1 MTITPEL
8 ATFLML
14 GGVFVA
20 VLTGFPFALGIGTM
34 GLVIGSLIFGFPST
48 LELYYGRIFAQLTN
62 YTLLAV
68 PLFAFMGNMLERSGI
83 TENLFEA
90 LYVWLGRLRG
100 GLAIATI
107 LIGTILAA
115 CVGVIAASVTT
126 LSLLALSPMITR
138 GYDKPLACGTVCA
151 GGTLGILIPPS
162 IMLVVYGPAAGVSV
176 GRLFFGAFMPGFLLS
191 FLYCAYIIIYCL
203 IKKDAGPAVPPK
215 EIQGIPLSRKLS
227 MLFVSLLP
235 PVILIVAVLGSI
247 FFGIAA
253 PTEAAAVGAFAA
265 TVLAVFYRKFS
276 WDVLKGA
283 AVDTIRLSGMV
294 YLILAMATAYVGV
307 FLRAGC
313 GDVVG
318 NIILATPGGRW
329 GAFAVIMVIAFFL
342 GMFIDWIGIVLLFVP
357 IVTPLAVKMGFNP
370 IWFALMICINLQ
382 MSFLTPPFAY
392 AIFFLKGTAPKELGI
407 ETMDIIRGVIP
418 FIILIVICLALC
430 IAFPQI
436 ILWLP
441 SKMAAI
447 G

>member
-1 MTITPEL
+1 MTLTPEI
-8 ATFLML
+8 TTVLML

-34 GLVIGSLIFGFPST
+34 GLFIGSLVFGISST

-62 YTLLAV
+62 YTMLAV

-83 TENLFEA
+83 TEGLFDA
-90 LYVWLGRLRG
+90 LYVWLGKLRG
-100 GLAIATI
+100 GLAVATI

-126 LSLLALSPMITR
+126 LALLALAPMVTR
-138 GYDKPLACGTVCA
+138 GYDKALATGAVCA

-176 GRLFFGAFMPGFLLS
+176 GRLFFGAFFPGFLLS
-191 FLYCAYIIIYCL
+191 ALYCIYIIVYCL
-203 IKKDAGPAVPPK
+203 INKEAGPPVPEEEVK
-215 EIQGIPLSRKLS
+215 GIPLSKKFS
-227 MLFVSLLP
+227 MLFISLLP
-235 PVILIVAVLGSI
+235 PLILILAVLGSI

-265 TVLAVFYRKFS
+265 TVLAIIYRKFS
-276 WDVLKGA
+276 WDILKGVA
-283 AVDTIRLSGMV
+283 IDTIRLSGMV
-294 YLILAMATAYVGV
+294 YLIIAMATAFVGV

-318 NIILATPGGRW
+318 NIILGAPGGRW
-329 GAFAVIMVIAFFL
+329 GAFLIIMVVAFFL
-342 GMFIDWIGIVLLFVP
+342 GMFIDWIGIVLLLVP
-357 IVTPLAVKMGFNP
+357 IVTPIAAKLGFDP
-370 IWFALMICINLQ
+370 IWFAMMICVNLQ

-392 AIFFLKGTAPKELGI
+392 AIFFVKGSAPPELGI
-407 ETMDIIRGVIP
+407 ETTDIIRGVIP
-418 FIILIVICLALC
+418 FIILIMVGLLLC
-430 IAFPQI
+430 AIFPQI

-441 SKMAAI
+441 SRMA
-447 G
+447 GG

>member
-1 MTITPEL
+1 MTFTPEFI
-8 ATFLML
+8 TVLML

-34 GLVIGSLIFGFPST
+34 GLAIGSLVFGPKIT
-48 LELYYGRIFAQLTN
+48 LELFYGRIFDQLIN

-83 TENLFEA
+83 TEKLFEA
-90 LYVWLGRLRG
+90 LYVWFGKLRG
-100 GLAIATI
+100 GLTIATI

-115 CVGVIAASVTT
+115 CVGVVAASVTT
-126 LSLLALSPMITR
+126 LALLALGPMITR
-138 GYDKPLACGTVCA
+138 GYNKPLACGAVCA

-176 GRLFFGAFMPGFLLS
+176 GKLFFGAFFPGFLLS
-191 FLYCAYIIIYCL
+191 ALYCAYIVVYCFF
-203 IKKDAGPAVPPK
+203 KKDAGPAIPESEVR
-215 EIQGIPLSRKLS
+215 GISVSQKFS

-235 PVILIVAVLGSI
+235 PVILIISVLGSI

-265 TVLAVFYRKFS
+265 TVLAILYRRFNL
-276 WDVLKGA
+276 DVLKGVA
-283 AVDTIRLSGMV
+283 IDTIRLSGMV
-294 YLILAMATAYVGV
+294 YLIIAMATAFVGV

-318 NIILATPGGRW
+318 NIILAAPGGKW
-329 GAFAVIMVIAFFL
+329 GVFLIIMFVTFIL
-342 GMFIDWIGIVLLFVP
+342 GMFIDWIGIVLLLVP
-357 IVTPLAVKMGFNP
+357 IVTPIAVRVGFDP
-370 IWFALMICINLQ
+370 VWFAIMICINLQ

-392 AIFFLKGTAPKELGI
+392 SIFFLKGVAPKELNI
-407 ETMDIIRGVIP
+407 ETTDIIRGVIP
-418 FIILIVICLALC
+418 FVLLIMLGLLLC
-430 IAFPQI
+430 TIFPDI

-441 SKMAAI
+441 AMMS
-447 G
+447 GR

>member
-1 MTITPEL
+1 MTLTPEITT
-8 ATFLML
+8 ALML

-34 GLVIGSLIFGFPST
+34 GLFIGSLVFGVPST

-83 TENLFEA
+83 TEGLFDA
-90 LYVWLGRLRG
+90 LYVWLGKLRG
-100 GLAIATI
+100 GLAVATI

-126 LSLLALSPMITR
+126 LALLALAPMVTR
-138 GYDKPLACGTVCA
+138 GYDKALATGAVCA

-176 GRLFFGAFMPGFLLS
+176 GKLFFGAFTPGFLLS
-191 FLYCAYIIIYCL
+191 ALYCVYIIIYCL
-203 IKKDAGPAVPPK
+203 INKKAGPPVPEEEVK
-215 EIQGIPLSRKLS
+215 GIPLSRKFS

-235 PVILIVAVLGSI
+235 PLILILAVLGSI

-265 TVLAVFYRKFS
+265 TVLAIIYRKFS
-276 WDVLKGA
+276 WDILKGV

-294 YLILAMATAYVGV
+294 YLIIAMATAFVGV

-318 NIILATPGGRW
+318 NIILGAPGGRW
-329 GAFAVIMVIAFFL
+329 GAFLIIMVVAFFL
-342 GMFIDWIGIVLLFVP
+342 GMFIDWIGIVLLLVP
-357 IVTPLAVKMGFNP
+357 IVTPIAAKLGFDP
-370 IWFALMICINLQ
+370 IWFAMMICVNLQ

-392 AIFFLKGTAPKELGI
+392 AIFFVKGSAPPELGI
-407 ETMDIIRGVIP
+407 QTTDVIRGVIP
-418 FIILIVICLALC
+418 FVILIMVSLVLC
-430 IAFPQI
+430 AIFPQI

-441 SKMAAI
+441 SRMA
-447 G
+447 GG

>member
-1 MTITPEL
+1 MTLTPEV
-8 ATFLML
+8 TTILML

-34 GLVIGSLIFGFPST
+34 GLFIGSLVFGVPST

-83 TENLFEA
+83 TEGLFDA
-90 LYVWLGRLRG
+90 LYVWLGKLRG
-100 GLAIATI
+100 GLAVATI

-126 LSLLALSPMITR
+126 LALLALAPMITR
-138 GYDKPLACGTVCA
+138 GYDKALATGAVCA

-176 GRLFFGAFMPGFLLS
+176 GRLFFGAFFPGFLLS
-191 FLYCAYIIIYCL
+191 ALYCGYIIIYCL
-203 IKKDAGPAVPPK
+203 VNKKAGPPVPEEEVK
-215 EIQGIPLSRKLS
+215 GIPISKKLF
-227 MLFVSLLP
+227 MLFFSLLP
-235 PVILIVAVLGSI
+235 PLILILAVLGSI

-265 TVLAVFYRKFS
+265 TVLAIIYRKFS
-276 WDVLKGA
+276 WDILKGVA
-283 AVDTIRLSGMV
+283 IDTIRLSGMV
-294 YLILAMATAYVGV
+294 YLIIAMATAFVGV

-318 NIILATPGGRW
+318 NIIMGAPGGRW
-329 GAFAVIMVIAFFL
+329 GAFLIIMVVAFFL
-342 GMFIDWIGIVLLFVP
+342 GMFIDWIGIVLLLVP
-357 IVTPLAVKMGFNP
+357 IVTPIAVNLGFDP
-370 IWFALMICINLQ
+370 IWFAMMICVNLQ

-392 AIFFLKGTAPKELGI
+392 AIFFVKGSAPPELGI
-407 ETMDIIRGVIP
+407 ETTDIIRGVIP
-418 FIILIVICLALC
+418 FVILIMVSLLLC
-430 IAFPQI
+430 VFFPQI

-441 SKMAAI
+441 SRMA
-447 G
+447 GG